1 VSIDPLTGEVPEA
14 PQTPLDREKMRAEVA
29 ESDLHTAVGTIIKLE
44 RSLAALKAQIARS
57 TTDSAEGRMATAIS
71 RYYVERL
78 KKGKGWKFGEKR
90 RKAVIARLKEGYEPE
105 FICRAIDGIA
115 IGANQNRDTG
125 VRYDD
130 LELVCRDEV
139 YLDRFHEL
147 AERNNAPTLL
157 TPERSRELRG
167 EDRLT
172 DSDDDPS
179 V

>member
-1 VSIDPLTGEVPEA
+1 
-14 PQTPLDREKMRAEVA
+14 
-29 ESDLHTAVGTIIKLE
+29 
-44 RSLAALKAQIARS
+44 
-57 TTDSAEGRMATAIS
+57 MATAIS
-71 RYYVERL
+71 LYYIERL

-90 RKAVIARLKEGYEPE
+90 RKAVVARIKEGYEPE

-167 EDRLT
+167 ENRLT
-172 DSDDDPS
+172 DPNDDPN

>member
-1 VSIDPLTGEVPEA
+1 MSINTLTGEVPEG
-14 PQTPLDREKMRAEVA
+14 PKDPIERERMRADVA
-29 ESDLHTAVGTIIKLE
+29 ESDLELAEAEIRTLR
-44 RSLAALKAQIARS
+44 RSLAAKTAELARQ
-57 TTDSAEGRMATAIS
+57 TTDTSEGRMATAIAG
-71 RYYVERL
+71 YYAERL
-78 KKGKGWKFGEKR
+78 KKSNSWKFGEKR
-90 RKAVIARLKEGYEPE
+90 RKAVVSRLKEGYEPE

-147 AERNNAPTLL
+147 AERNSAPTLL
-157 TPERSRELRG
+157 SPDWTRQLRG
-167 EDRLT
+167 ERSLT
-172 DSDDDPS
+172 DPDDDPS